1 MGRFKPL
8 VLALFAVFALGA
20 VVAGSAFAARGEKT
34 PEINPIG
41 LFTDEIAPGTTPAL
55 IGKGIFKATGE
66 VKCKDAPSTGGFQT
80 SLLGTFDVLFLGC
93 LVSEVILLLCT
104 GLNDT
109 QESSILVLGTFHL
122 RYLNSEKK
130 KAVIAYLII
139 PVHFTCVNGSTK
151 VLVEV
156 KGCAAGEVGP
166 INKTIAL
173 PEFFQ
178 NTLKK
183 VAGTTRNEI
192 TRIENEAGNGEE
204 TCTLESHEGTG
215 AYAASAEALVDNIYP
230 LTTTSEIIT

>member
-8 VLALFAVFALGA
+8 VLVLFAVFALGA
-20 VVAGSAFAARGEKT
+20 VVAGSAFARGTDT

-41 LFTDEIAPGTTPAL
+41 LFTDEIAPGSEQPVL
-55 IGKGIFKATGE
+55 VGKGIFKAVGE

-93 LVSEVILLLCT
+93 LVSEVVLLLCT

-130 KAVIAYLII
+130 TAVIAYLII

-151 VLVEV
+151 ILVEV

-166 INKTIAL
+166 INKTIVL

-183 VAGTTRNEI
+183 VAGTTRNTI

-204 TCTLESHEGTG
+204 ECALESHEGTG
-215 AYAASAEALVDNIYP
+215 AYASAAETLVDNIYP